1 MLIKLGLAVVLAA
14 TTAIVAHAQRQ
25 PRTIALIYSPA
36 DIRLM
41 RHDEAERL
49 WQRLK
54 RRNSNPR
61 TFAALTQA
69 LGVVTEVPHV
79 RDVRARLD
87 WEIRRGVRR
96 PLQRLSRD

>member
-1 MLIKLGLAVVLAA
+1 MLIKLGLAVVLV
-14 TTAIVAHAQRQ
+14 TTATIVTQAQCQ
-25 PRTIALIYSPA
+25 PRTIALVYSPT
-36 DIRLM
+36 DIRPM

-49 WQRLK
+49 WRRLRQRHT
-54 RRNSNPR
+54 SPR

-79 RDVRARLD
+79 RDVRERLD

>member
-1 MLIKLGLAVVLAA
+1 MLIKLGLAVVLA
-14 TTAIVAHAQRQ
+14 TTMAIVAHAQRQ
-25 PRTIALIYSPA
+25 PRTIALIYSPTN
-36 DIRLM
+36 IRLM

-49 WQRLK
+49 WRRLRQR
-54 RRNSNPR
+54 NTSPR

-69 LGVVTEVPHV
+69 LGVRTEVPHV
-79 RDVRARLD
+79 DDVRARLD